1 MALQGTSGEP
11 WLPAAER
18 GDPALLTA
26 LRAGSKDAAEVLYRR
41 HAADALA
48 FARGLVRTEHDAKD
62 LVQEAFAKT
71 ISAVANGN
79 GPHENFLGYLFTA
92 IKSCAAEWWNK
103 NSREVP
109 VEAGVLDA
117 TQGPTDD
124 DRLHRVF
131 ERDGNE
137 RVLRALQSLPARWQ
151 TALWYADVLQEP
163 PRRIGPAL
171 GIKPNAVSA
180 LVRRA
185 RAGLREAY
193 ANLLFEEC
201 QRATNPPPQE

>member
-1 MALQGTSGEP
+1 M
-11 WLPAAER
+11 
-18 GDPALLTA
+18 GDPELLTA
-26 LRAGSKDAAEVLYRR
+26 LRTGSKEAAEMLYRR
-41 HAADALA
+41 HAADALS

-92 IKSCAAEWWNK
+92 IKSCAAEWWNR

-117 TQGPTDD
+117 THGPTED
-124 DRLHRVF
+124 DRLQRVF
-131 ERDGNE
+131 DHDGNE
-137 RVLRALQSLPARWQ
+137 RVLAALQSLPARWQ

-163 PRRIGPAL
+163 PRRIGPLL

-193 ANLLFEEC
+193 ANMLFEESQSAGC
-201 QRATNPPPQE
+201 PRPEE

>member
-11 WLPAAER
+11 QLPAAGM
-18 GDPALLTA
+18 GDLALLTA
-26 LRAGSKDAAEVLYRR
+26 LRAGSKDAADVLYRR
-41 HAADALA
+41 YAVDALA

-71 ISAVANGN
+71 ISALANGN

-103 NSREVP
+103 NSRELP
-109 VEAGVLDA
+109 VETGVLDA
-117 TQGPTDD
+117 TQGPTEDT
-124 DRLHRVF
+124 RLHRVF

-137 RVLRALQSLPARWQ
+137 RVLTALQSLPARWQ

-163 PRRIGPAL
+163 PRRIGPVL

-193 ANLLFEEC
+193 ANVLFEES
-201 QRATNPPPQE
+201 QKAVIPPPQE

>member
-1 MALQGTSGEP
+1 M
-11 WLPAAER
+11 
-18 GDPALLTA
+18 GDPVLLTA
-26 LRAGSKDAAEVLYRR
+26 LRAGSTEAADVLYRR
-41 HAADALA
+41 HAAAALS

-79 GPHENFLGYLFTA
+79 GPLENFPGYLFTA
-92 IKSCAAEWWNK
+92 IKSCAAEWWSK

-117 TQGPTDD
+117 THGPTHD

-131 ERDGNE
+131 DHDGNE
-137 RVLRALQSLPARWQ
+137 RVLAALQSLPARWQ
-151 TALWYADVLQEP
+151 SALWYADVLQEP

-185 RAGLREAY
+185 RAGLRDAY
-193 ANLLFEEC
+193 ANMLFEES
-201 QRATNPPPQE
+201 QGVVNPPLED

>member
-1 MALQGTSGEP
+1 M
-11 WLPAAER
+11 

-26 LRAGSKDAAEVLYRR
+26 LRAGSKDAADVLYRR
-41 HAADALA
+41 HAAEALS
-48 FARGLVRTEHDAKD
+48 FARGLVRSEHDAKD
-62 LVQEAFAKT
+62 LMHEAFAKT

-79 GPHENFLGYLFTA
+79 GPHENFPGYLFTA

-109 VEAGVLDA
+109 VEVGVLEA

-131 ERDGNE
+131 EKDGNE
-137 RVLRALQSLPARWQ
+137 RVLAALQTLPARWQ

-163 PRRIGPAL
+163 PRKIGPAL

-185 RAGLREAY
+185 RVGLREAY
-193 ANLLFEEC
+193 ANVLLEEG
-201 QRATNPPPQE
+201 QQAVNPPPDE

>member
-1 MALQGTSGEP
+1 M
-11 WLPAAER
+11 

-26 LRAGSKDAAEVLYRR
+26 LRAGSKEAADVLYRR
-41 HAADALA
+41 HSADALS

-62 LVQEAFAKT
+62 LLQEAFAKT

-79 GPHENFLGYLFTA
+79 GPHENFPGYLFTA
-92 IKSCAAEWWNK
+92 VKSCAAEWWSK

-109 VEAGVLDA
+109 VERGVLDA
-117 TQGPTDD
+117 TQGPTHD
-124 DRLHRVF
+124 DRLDRVF
-131 ERDGNE
+131 ERDSNE
-137 RVLRALQSLPARWQ
+137 RVLAALQSLPARWQ

-171 GIKPNAVSA
+171 GINPNAASA

-193 ANLLFEEC
+193 ANVLFEER
-201 QRATNPPPQE
+201 QTAVNPPPEE

>member
-1 MALQGTSGEP
+1 
-11 WLPAAER
+11 
-18 GDPALLTA
+18 
-26 LRAGSKDAAEVLYRR
+26 LYRR
-41 HAADALA
+41 HAADALS

-117 TQGPTDD
+117 THGPTED
-124 DRLHRVF
+124 DRLQRVF
-131 ERDGNE
+131 DQDGNE
-137 RVLRALQSLPARWQ
+137 RGLAALQSLPARWQ

-163 PRRIGPAL
+163 PRKIGPAL
-171 GIKPNAVSA
+171 GMKPNAVSA

-185 RAGLREAY
+185 RAGLRAAY
-193 ANLLFEEC
+193 ANGLSEEG
-201 QRATNPPPQE
+201 QTAVDPPPEE